1 VENAIYLALGEYVL
15 QAQTEKVERIIKMN
29 KNVIDFLIKAKRTTY
44 AGKGAEDSPS
54 RPSSHDL
61 HYSEGDLLYIDS
73 FLGGA
78 KFGGEEALW
87 RDQNGVKIPFWTMNY
102 YGIVTDKEHFSGDFL
117 KEALLLVPE
126 DKPFRGPSEYSNGD
140 YKYSCEVSGDFYY
153 FNGKEEIFYLDEKIY
168 ECLFHGGEVE

>member
-1 VENAIYLALGEYVL
+1 MN
-15 QAQTEKVERIIKMN
+15 EKVIQ
-29 KNVIDFLIKAKRTTY
+29 FLIRAKRATY

-61 HYSEGDLLYIDS
+61 HYAEGDLLYIDS
-73 FLGGA
+73 FLGGT

-87 RDQNGVKIPFWTMNY
+87 ENNIPFWTMNY

-117 KEALLLVPE
+117 KESLLRVPE
-126 DKPFRGPSEYSNGD
+126 NMPFRGPNKYSDGD
-140 YKYSCEVSGDFYY
+140 YKYVCGVSGDFNY
-153 FNGKEEIFYLDEKIY
+153 FNGKEEIFYCREKIY